1 MMKYEKIGMD
11 EKGNAVFETIENG
24 QVVQVLKP
32 EDKNLWKSREFYII
46 FSRTAL
52 NPRTLQNVSGWF
64 IQRLLFR
71 VPNRDGFDYHYFTK
85 PKGVNLPH
93 IRILDSRMGR
103 LCGLCFSV
111 NVSDKDYVRKLGA
124 PKRISTTQK
133 YQILKTGMYE
143 GLEVLGQFSE
153 SGEEWVQPKSS

>member
-11 EKGNAVFETIENG
+11 ENGNAIFEIIENQ

-32 EDKNLWKSREFYII
+32 EDKGLWKSKEFYII

-111 NVSDKDYVRKLGA
+111 NVTDSDYVRKVNA
-124 PKRISTTQK
+124 PKRISAAQK